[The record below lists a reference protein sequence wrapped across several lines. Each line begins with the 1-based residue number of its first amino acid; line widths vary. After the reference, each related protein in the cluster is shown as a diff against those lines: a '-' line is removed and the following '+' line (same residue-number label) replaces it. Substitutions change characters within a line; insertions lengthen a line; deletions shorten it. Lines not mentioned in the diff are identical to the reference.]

1 MPIQGVHAA
10 SAFGVGA
17 DSVTIDL
24 ELLDLGKPIGVY
36 LNEVVAAGEFER
48 GEWVIRRAAAALVAI
63 HATKIP
69 EDIFSLSLVVP
80 TSLTN
85 RQTRATSRDVLLH
98 GDFGFS
104 NLFVSESDVAT
115 TLQIVD
121 HLMPPMLLQHPFVV
135 GPPEWDVAM
144 LVSCLA
150 GRPPTPFFRY
160 RRERVALIRAF
171 CSEYEQLSG
180 RRIELL
186 AELVQLVFGVY
197 LDSRPALARS
207 GRTMI
212 SQILVRRT
220 RKAWK

>member
-1 MPIQGVHAA
+1 VPIQGVHAA
-10 SAFGVGA
+10 SAIGVGA
-17 DSVTIDL
+17 ESASIDL

-36 LNEVVAAGEFER
+36 LNEVFAAGESER
-48 GEWVIRRAAAALVAI
+48 GEWVIRRAAAALAAI
-63 HATKIP
+63 HAIKIP
-69 EDIFSLSLVVP
+69 EDFLSLSLVVP
-80 TSLTN
+80 TPLTN

-104 NLFVSESDVAT
+104 NLFVSESDGAT
-115 TLQIVD
+115 SLQIVD
-121 HLMPPMLLQHPFVV
+121 HLLPPMLVQKAFVV

-160 RRERVALIRAF
+160 RRERFALIRAF

-186 AELVQLVFGVY
+186 AEWVQLTFRVY
-197 LDSRPALARS
+197 SDSRPALARI
-207 GRTMI
+207 GRMMI